1 MDGGERTGSR
11 RRGGRGSRAR
21 RSHERARRNRAA
33 RGRRDESGG
42 KTDGSDRGRKQTEGT
57 MTTTTNERD
66 PLIVWLE
73 EVRDFAGATPRA
85 REMAQQAIERLTPPA
100 LDPVTEAAAAE

>member
-1 MDGGERTGSR
+1 M
-11 RRGGRGSRAR
+11 
-21 RSHERARRNRAA
+21 
-33 RGRRDESGG
+33 
-42 KTDGSDRGRKQTEGT
+42 
-57 MTTTTNERD
+57 TNERD

-100 LDPVTEAAAAE
+100 LDPVTEAAAAERSTSSKIDRIVEESKAETERGRAARRQS